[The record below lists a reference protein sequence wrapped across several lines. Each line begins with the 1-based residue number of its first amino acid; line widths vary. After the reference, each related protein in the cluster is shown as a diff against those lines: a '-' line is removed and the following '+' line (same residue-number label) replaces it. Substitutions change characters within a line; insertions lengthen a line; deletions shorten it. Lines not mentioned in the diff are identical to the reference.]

1 MSQQDVPHG
10 ECTLSLT
17 SVNGFSQAL
26 VVLGMTTEDIRVTH
40 VFIFSV
46 TNKKNDSGGYVSLFC
61 CRELFKVKL
70 NMLIGIFAHNYLKDK
85 TEGFA
90 GTFRLCFN
98 SCTCV
103 PVLHH

>member
-17 SVNGFSQAL
+17 PVNGFSQAL

-46 TNKKNDSGGYVSLFC
+46 TNKKNDSGGYVSFVL
-61 CRELFKVKL
+61 LQ
-70 NMLIGIFAHNYLKDK
+70 
-85 TEGFA
+85 
-90 GTFRLCFN
+90 GTVQGQTQYAN
-98 SCTCV
+98 WHICT
-103 PVLHH
+103 